1 MLATMNT
8 RPLSLWHGLHD
19 DMERWLSAPVAT
31 AAQRWMPSV
40 DVVEAKDHY
49 LFHAD
54 LPGVE
59 LDQIEVLFEDGLLT
73 IKGERNE
80 NQRDK
85 EHSEEKEIEEKG
97 YRRIERS
104 YGSFQR
110 SFRLPDAIDADNI
123 TAKGDKGVLEVR
135 VPKQEKAHRKIQI
148 QG

>member
-19 DMERWLSAPVAT
+19 DMERWLSAPVAS
-31 AAQRWMPSV
+31 AARRWMPSV
-40 DVVEAKDHY
+40 DVVEEQDHY

-54 LPGVE
+54 LPGVD
-59 LDQIEVLFEDGLLT
+59 LDKIEVLFEDGLLT
-73 IKGERNE
+73 IKGERSE
-80 NQRDK
+80 FSKDG
-85 EHSEEKEIEEKG
+85 EEKENEEKG

-110 SFRLPDAIDADNI
+110 SFRLPDEIDADNI
-123 TAKGDKGVLEVR
+123 TAKSDKGVLEVR
-135 VPKQEKAHRKIQI
+135 VPKKEKAQRKIQI